1 MKSFFTFIL
10 AALFW
15 AIGATLWSQTAEPT
29 VSSNR
34 PVLDE
39 TQWKKVVGQF
49 EESVATLSTWLEN
62 CQNET
67 KGLQTEIENLEG
79 KIAKL
84 RDKTRDGSGVID
96 EFRLKGL
103 LNDLKDKLEKNSNL
117 EHQWDD
123 KQKEFEQ
130 KAMSLV
136 SLYNDRIDSDL
147 QTADSSTQSSRL
159 NSTFNELVSL
169 IQKRK
174 QTLELIKRYQKKTSG
189 ENQIPLASFKDLK
202 PSDKEGL
209 LLTLDLIRDRK
220 KGMEE
225 QLEKWTIE
233 EDEVKNELKLQGKM
247 KDFLEDIQRM
257 NEDSSFPH
265 GSLKRSDLGDVTGD
279 KEHKK
284 LQSRLDDLQQ
294 KIDQGQTALTQIN
307 QLMTKVQN
315 QLDGLGERNKK

>member
-1 MKSFFTFIL
+1 MKKGFGLFFIVGVWAL
-10 AALFW
+10 AASAW
-15 AIGATLWSQTAEPT
+15 PQTVMPT
-29 VSSNR
+29 ASSDR
-34 PVLDE
+34 PALDDAK
-39 TQWKKVVGQF
+39 WKKVVAQF
-49 EESVATLSTWLEN
+49 EESVSSLSAWLKN
-62 CQNET
+62 CQTEG
-67 KGLQTEIENLEG
+67 KSLQTDIEKLEE

-84 RDKTRDGSGVID
+84 REKNKDGSGVID

-103 LNDLKDKLEKNSNL
+103 LNDLKDKLEKNADL
-117 EHQWDD
+117 QHQWDD

-147 QTADSSTQSSRL
+147 QKNDASTQPSRL

-174 QTLELIKRYQKKTSG
+174 QTLELIKRYQKKTSS
-189 ENQIPLASFKDLK
+189 ETQLPLTSFKDLK
-202 PSDKEGL
+202 PGDKEGL

-220 KGMEE
+220 KGVEE
-225 QLEKWTIE
+225 QLEKWSIE

-284 LQSRLDDLQQ
+284 LQTRLNDLQQ
-294 KIDQGQTALTQIN
+294 KIDSDQITLTQIN
-307 QLMTKVQN
+307 QLMANVQN
-315 QLDGLGERNKK
+315 QLDALAERDKK